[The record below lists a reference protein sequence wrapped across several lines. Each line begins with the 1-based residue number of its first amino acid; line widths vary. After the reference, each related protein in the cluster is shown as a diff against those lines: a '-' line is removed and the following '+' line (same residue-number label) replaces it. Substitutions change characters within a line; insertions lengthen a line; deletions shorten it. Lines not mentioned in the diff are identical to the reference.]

1 MYCYYTTFDSSL
13 QWLFRQNQAKRWGK
27 CTKKY
32 IKYLRN
38 IFKITNVTIDKG
50 KKIVY
55 YNK

>member
-1 MYCYYTTFDSSL
+1 MAFSSEP
-13 QWLFRQNQAKRWGK
+13 GK
-27 CTKKY
+27 KMGKVHKKY